1 MVWKDLEGNVTD
13 IGQGVTCL
21 PLHISSWNQ
30 KLIFKQIS
38 RIWTRYLTINIFQN
52 ESSYFSTSPAMLLS
66 QTHCVT
72 DRSLIVPGLKHSA
85 LYTFPPPSML
95 LAFPAFST
103 SSEETCLIRSFQE
116 DRITDTDKI
125 SFPSTDFLH
134 SSRDII
140 RWSAEEDLDHFL
152 SLLGSLATKS
162 GKN

>member
-66 QTHCVT
+66 QTHCAT

-95 LAFPAFST
+95 LAFPTFST
-103 SSEETCLIRSFQE
+103 SSEETCLTKILPGRQDHRHWQNLLPFYGFLAFIKRHHKVKCRGGFRPLSF
-116 DRITDTDKI
+116 
-125 SFPSTDFLH
+125 
-134 SSRDII
+134 
-140 RWSAEEDLDHFL
+140 
-152 SLLGSLATKS
+152 SLRVSCY
-162 GKN
+162 